1 MATVTESCGA
11 GANVD
16 YPVGD
21 SAIWAN
27 PGNIT
32 SSDNSYATTSFTY
45 GYATTNDYLKAS
57 NFGFSIGSGDTINGI
72 TVAIERKATNIITDV
87 VVYILNGDGSAG
99 IGSTNRS
106 AGATWNTTEGV
117 VNFGGSSDVWGATWT
132 PAKVNSS
139 NFGVVFRCAG
149 GSTGFGDVDTA
160 YVDHVEIT
168 INYTAGSSASS
179 NPAFLMFVD

>member
-1 MATVTESCGA
+1 MEMVLLVLVLRIDLRAR
-11 GANVD
+11 
-16 YPVGD
+16 
-21 SAIWAN
+21 
-27 PGNIT
+27 
-32 SSDNSYATTSFTY
+32 
-45 GYATTNDYLKAS
+45 L
-57 NFGFSIGSGDTINGI
+57 
-72 TVAIERKATNIITDV
+72 
-87 VVYILNGDGSAG
+87 
-99 IGSTNRS
+99 
-106 AGATWNTTEGV
+106 
-117 VNFGGSSDVWGATWT
+117 DVWGETWT